1 MSFPEQPPP
10 QTEATK
16 KHLRSQKRR
25 VVQVHRH
32 RQTHTPTH
40 THTHPHTP
48 THKSR
53 HLGFVGI
60 SLQHALADRA
70 SVHFHRRKTGAC
82 HCSLSSVPSLLLR
95 LFTLHSSAHPSR
107 PSRPVLSMPRLHPPQ
122 PFVPIFVLQ
131 LSKRVCA
138 CVCVCACV
146 LLSFSLCPCCLIH
159 CVLIG
164 PFAFDFLLSKHERE
178 REQRVRLFGS
188 VVIALHDLPSKD
200 DVCCSSST
208 SDELAYFASSIC
220 SKRQAVTAR
229 ERERECMRM
238 CVGARARF
246 TNTQTHAL
254 CASQFAWRTS
264 FLRCRI
270 IFSISSCVGTAG

>member
-1 MSFPEQPPP
+1 M
-10 QTEATK
+10 
-16 KHLRSQKRR
+16 
-25 VVQVHRH
+25 
-32 RQTHTPTH
+32 
-40 THTHPHTP
+40 
-48 THKSR
+48 
-53 HLGFVGI
+53 GI

-229 ERERECMRM
+229 ERERESA
-238 CVGARARF
+238 CVCVWVRARVS
-246 TNTQTHAL
+246 QTHKHTLSVLLNLLGAPPFFAAGSSFQSLLVWARRAESL
-254 CASQFAWRTS
+254 CPL
-264 FLRCRI
+264 LRP
-270 IFSISSCVGTAG
+270 

>member
-107 PSRPVLSMPRLHPPQ
+107 PSRPVLSMPRLHPPNPLFQ
-122 PFVPIFVLQ
+122 S
-131 LSKRVCA
+131 LSCSCLSVCVRVCA
-138 CVCVCACV
+138 CVRACFF
-146 LLSFSLCPCCLIH
+146 LSLCVH
-159 CVLIG
+159 V
-164 PFAFDFLLSKHERE
+164 A
-178 REQRVRLFGS
+178 
-188 VVIALHDLPSKD
+188 
-200 DVCCSSST
+200 
-208 SDELAYFASSIC
+208 
-220 SKRQAVTAR
+220 
-229 ERERECMRM
+229 
-238 CVGARARF
+238 
-246 TNTQTHAL
+246 
-254 CASQFAWRTS
+254 
-264 FLRCRI
+264 
-270 IFSISSCVGTAG
+270 